1 MWVSRHTHMSRKAS
15 QTDVS
20 QEKSPTI
27 QPGANKANFCHLE
40 KMLHFLFLT
49 RKYSERLR
57 ARLRALC
64 YQFNDNWGQV
74 VYLLG
79 LCRMLVPRTLVGIQD
94 RVRGLGLASGCVDFY
109 GSPGRRGPRA
119 MEEQTVRSVDSG
131 TPGRRRRGQ
140 VMPRITG
147 CFYLHHQA

>member
-1 MWVSRHTHMSRKAS
+1 MGWGHPGVHREEGWVWARGAQGSTGRRGWAWAGGA
-15 QTDVS
+15 QWLVWLDRL
-20 QEKSPTI
+20 
-27 QPGANKANFCHLE
+27 PGAE
-40 KMLHFLFLT
+40 T
-49 RKYSERLR
+49 RP
-57 ARLRALC
+57 
-64 YQFNDNWGQV
+64 
-74 VYLLG
+74 LL
-79 LCRMLVPRTLVGIQD
+79 LD